1 MLHSLDS
8 EEQDA
13 GSGKGVGK
21 DRKIINGFS

>member
-1 MLHSLDS
+1 MLHLLDS

-21 DRKIINGFS
+21 DRKIITGFS